1 MAKNR
6 QPILRRCKAL
16 GLSPAVLGYSKETN
30 RNPKQNRRKQSEYG
44 LQLAEKQK
52 VKFIY
57 GVLERQFRGYY
68 ARAERKQGNTGEVL
82 LQELERRLDNVV
94 FRMGYANTRREAR
107 QLVTH
112 GHFTVNGR
120 RVNIPS
126 YQVKPGEVIAVCE
139 KSRAS
144 EKFKAL
150 IEQNGTLD
158 SIDEWG
164 KRKLAY
170 AIDDEPEGFYALFNF
185 SAAPEFPEEFYRI
198 AGITDGVLRSLVV
211 RK

>member
-1 MAKNR
+1 MSANNSYEAMMVFSVKN
-6 QPILRRCKAL
+6 
-16 GLSPAVLGYSKETN
+16 GE
-30 RNPKQNRRKQSEYG
+30 E
-44 LQLAEKQK
+44 
-52 VKFIY
+52 
-57 GVLERQFRGYY
+57 GV
-68 ARAERKQGNTGEVL
+68 
-82 LQELERRLDNVV
+82 
-94 FRMGYANTRREAR
+94 
-107 QLVTH
+107 
-112 GHFTVNGR
+112 
-120 RVNIPS
+120 
-126 YQVKPGEVIAVCE
+126 
-139 KSRAS
+139 
-144 EKFKAL
+144 KAL